1 MPASGTSLGRRLM
14 LWLLPP
20 LLLLSVVWAW
30 GVYAVILHF
39 TNIAYDRALE
49 DSAQTL
55 AGQVSVRHDGVHVD
69 LPQAAR
75 AMLEFDQVDTIHYSV
90 SDRLGARLAGN
101 ARIPEATRR
110 DTCVDHTC
118 FYDAAMDGKPVRVA
132 EYTLSIYS
140 PASPLTVRVAE
151 TVRKREMLAR
161 EVLRFVLLPQALF
174 VACIGILIWYGV
186 KRGMAPLRRIRD
198 AIAQRTHDDLRHI
211 EIADMPAELQEHTA
225 VINDLMSR
233 LGREI
238 DAKKRF
244 IADATHQLRTP
255 ITVLRTQAELA
266 LRLREHGELRAAV
279 KGFDA
284 ATARLVRLAN
294 QLLSLSLAE
303 ARALGPRD
311 FERFDVAALAEDAI
325 AELVPLAL
333 EKELDI
339 AVEGCAAPLVIV
351 GHPQFV
357 REMMANLID
366 NAIRY
371 TPAGGAIRIAMAGAG
386 EGADGRIAFSV
397 ADTGPGIPRAER
409 DKVLQPFYRGLGMP
423 GGGSG
428 LGLTIAS
435 EIAAMHGGEVRI
447 EDGAGQGTTVVA
459 SLPAVPPEPRT

>member
-1 MPASGTSLGRRLM
+1 MTGKPFSLRQRLM

-55 AGQVSVRHDGVHVD
+55 AGQVSVREGAVHVD
-69 LPQAAR
+69 LPHAAQ
-75 AMLEFDQVDTIHYSV
+75 AMLEFDQVDTIYYSV

-101 ARIPEATRR
+101 ARIPDGVQAPLCIEQ
-110 DTCVDHTC
+110 TC
-118 FYDAAMDGKPVRVA
+118 FYDAALDGRPLRVA
-132 EYTLSIYS
+132 EYTLSTFAAS
-140 PASPLTVRVAE
+140 SPLTVRVAE
-151 TVRKREMLAR
+151 TVKKREMLAR

-174 VACIGILIWYGV
+174 VACIGILIWYGIG
-186 KRGMAPLRRIRD
+186 RGMWPLRRLRD
-198 AIAQRTHDDLRHI
+198 AVARRTYDDLSRI

-233 LGREI
+233 LGLAI

-266 LRLREHGELRAAV
+266 MRLQDHGELRTAV
-279 KGFDA
+279 ERFDG

-303 ARALGPRD
+303 ARAQGPREFEDVD
-311 FERFDVAALAEDAI
+311 FAALAEDAI

-333 EKELDI
+333 GKHIEI
-339 AVEGCAAPLVIV
+339 AVEGSAAPLMVR
-351 GHPQFV
+351 GHPQFL
-357 REMMANLID
+357 REMMANLVD

-371 TPAGGAIRIAMAGAG
+371 SAPGGAVGIAIGREGTRIG
-386 EGADGRIAFSV
+386 FTV
-397 ADTGPGIPRAER
+397 VDTGPGIPRSER
-409 DKVLQPFYRGLGMP
+409 ENVLRPFYRGLGMQ
-423 GGGSG
+423 GGGCG

-435 EIAAMHGGEVRI
+435 EIAAMHGGEVTIGDARGG
-447 EDGAGQGTTVVA
+447 GATVVA
-459 SLPAVPPEPRT
+459 WVEAAVRA